1 MEVILKMGKKCLF
14 GNAVILNLVLNSHS
28 ISDVNGVLPPVSS
41 NIPQSLT
48 FKKYHRKFCFL
59 QLEAQ

>member
-14 GNAVILNLVLNSHS
+14 GNAVILNLLLNSHS

-41 NIPQSLT
+41 NIPPE
-48 FKKYHRKFCFL
+48 FDF
-59 QLEAQ
+59 